1 MERLVQYAYAGSDR
15 RVGSSAWARVG
26 GTLEEAF
33 RQAFGDG
40 QALGYPGLD
49 RFGRVRDLH
58 WTLSDGETTVQRFGY
73 GRNSAGDLLHARV
86 EQEDAVNTRSWLYG
100 HDGLSRLRSAERGAL
115 EAGNDAIDRTTQG
128 VPTPRR
134 VSWGLD
140 RLGNWTQGAGQ
151 TDGGNEFVH
160 AGCRAGGTRQ
170 VLQRFGGRRVCGRM
184 V

>member
-1 MERLVQYAYAGSDR
+1 MNVLPRLLALVLLL
-15 RVGSSAWARVG
+15 VG
-26 GTLEEAF
+26 
-33 RQAFGDG
+33 GDG
-40 QALGYPGLD
+40 QTLGYPGLD
-49 RFGRVRDLH
+49 RFGRVLDLH

-73 GRNSAGDLLHARV
+73 GRNSAGDLLYARV

-140 RLGNWTQGAGQ
+140 RLGNWTEGAGQ
-151 TDGGNEFVH
+151 TDGGGEFVY
-160 AGCRAGGTRQ
+160 AGRPPRECAD
-170 VLQRFGGRRVCGRM
+170 
-184 V
+184 